1 MKYLKQLLPVLLT
14 RIATLSVLS
23 VYFFSSCVF
32 ALSAEQ
38 KRVIDGN
45 SLQFDVKCGLTSS
58 PGSGSGKI
66 YVLGDSLTKKMRD
79 SGDLQAKLET
89 KGWEVQKIQA
99 NDGFN
104 IADSLPKIEED
115 SDLVNDADAIVI
127 ALGTNPDS
135 DLEQKISELI
145 TKLDEKA
152 PDAKVYWMNV
162 HVKNN
167 AYVDPAFLG
176 NDEVNALIESKSG
189 ELGYSVLNWDNE
201 VTNNADKYPY
211 LEDGVHHTDA
221 GYVERAK
228 WLSDQVGDAPVNTD
242 SPAARTNTGGSN
254 NDLPIREK
262 LAQLL
267 MPAVNSEA
275 DIDTVTSAK
284 VGGYFVHRG
293 DLPTLSTKIKDSQNA
308 ENPYLVSIDGE
319 GGTVDVPIGSN
330 PPSALEMGS
339 KTDEEVK
346 TIAKDFG
353 TELASLGINM
363 DLAPV
368 ADVVDDI
375 NGGVIKTRS
384 FGNNNDVVTAKAG
397 AFADGLREA
406 KVLPTFKHFPGHGHA
421 TTTLSDGT
429 IVLGDTHAHKNVST
443 VNKQQLL
450 TGDLAPFVEL
460 MQGNS
465 SAVMTGHLIV
475 PDIDPGTPTTVSR
488 KVITDF
494 LRGEL
499 GYDGL
504 VITDDMGDM
513 APITQRFA
521 NFPDAVLAAVKA
533 GNDMV
538 LFNGN
543 LDQLGPVL
551 DKLEAAVAS
560 GDLSEDQVN
569 ESVRRINTAKNFANV
584 PEVLT
589 GCECSST
596 AGSGDFTGGNN
607 VEIAYNFLTSKGLS
621 PAQASA
627 IIGNLMAES
636 SPNIDPTADNGSHRG
651 IAQWDYTD
659 RYAKLVK
666 FAEETNRAG
675 QQDTIEVQLEYL
687 WLETTGEGATPSVPG
702 NNRPVLPAMDAAGDD
717 LAALVHVWLVQWEGA
732 EGQNEGGRLEFA
744 QQVLDEY
751 GGGVGSASGGGGS
764 CGASGVDGVE
774 CPANMEPHPT
784 QAGYFKMPDAPNG
797 EYTIESSPEH
807 RYGSETLVCVIYTV
821 AMAYKEKYGDQ
832 STVDIGDLNASGH
845 KSHYK
850 GVAVDLSADGAIA
863 AANNHS
869 GYNDAATIEF
879 GKMFIDTGKIKNIWW
894 CPPDSKVPG
903 STEGVSH
910 KAIRD
915 YAESKGTPVNIKCLV
930 NHDTHFHVDIAD
942 EFIIPGSFTP

>member
-1 MKYLKQLLPVLLT
+1 MKQYAKKLIYKIMILSTLLVYVT
-14 RIATLSVLS
+14 SSSVL
-23 VYFFSSCVF
+23 
-32 ALSAEQ
+32 ALSSEQ
-38 KRVIDGN
+38 KQVIDGG
-45 SLQFDVKCGLTSS
+45 SLRFDVGCNVNSS
-58 PGSGSGKI
+58 SNAGTGKI
-66 YVLGDSLTKKMRD
+66 YVIGDSLTKGMRD
-79 SGDLQAKLET
+79 SGDLGSKLEE
-89 KGWEVQKIQA
+89 KGWQVLDIEA
-99 NDGFN
+99 NNGFN
-104 IADSLPKIEED
+104 ISLSMPKIEED
-115 SDLVNDADAIVI
+115 ESKIAESDAVLIG
-127 ALGTNPDS
+127 LGTNRDTDFP
-135 DLEQKISELI
+135 
-145 TKLDEKA
+145 
-152 PDAKVYWMNV
+152 AKVTELVEKIREFSDTTQIKWFNTADYGV
-162 HVKNN
+162 TRGG
-167 AYVDPAFLG
+167 YSDG
-176 NDEVNALIESKSG
+176 EVNQIIDTKSQ
-189 ELGYSVLNWDNE
+189 ELGFNVIDWATEIDQNPD
-201 VTNNADKYPY
+201 TYPT
-211 LEDGVHHTDA
+211 LPDGLHQTPEGFVA
-221 GYVERAK
+221 RAQ
-228 WLSDQVGDAPVNTD
+228 WTADQVGNAPADGGGTQTD
-242 SPAARTNTGGSN
+242 TSTLS
-254 NDLPIREK
+254 IRDK
-262 LAQLL
+262 LAQML
-267 MPAVNSEA
+267 MPRVNSEA

-284 VGGYFVHRG
+284 VGGYFVGR
-293 DLPTLSTKIKDSQNA
+293 DSLASLSTKIKDSQNA
-308 ENPYLVSIDGE
+308 ENPFLVSVDGE
-319 GGTVDVPIGSN
+319 GGTVDVPIASN

-339 KTDEEVK
+339 KTDEEVR

-353 TELASLGINM
+353 TELAGLGVNM

-375 NGGVIKTRS
+375 NSGVIKTRS

-406 KVLPTFKHFPGHGHA
+406 SVFPTFKHFPGHGHA
-421 TTTLSDGT
+421 TKSDGS
-429 IVLGDTHAHKNVST
+429 LGDTHADKNVYT
-443 VNKQQLL
+443 ANKQQLL
-450 TGDLAPFVEL
+450 TGDLAPFVSL

-465 SAVMTGHLIV
+465 SAVMTGHLII
-475 PDIDPGTPTTVSR
+475 PDIDPSTPTTVSR

-513 APITQRFA
+513 APITERFA

-538 LFNGN
+538 LFNGKI
-543 LDQLGPVL
+543 DQIGAVL

-569 ESVRRINTAKNFANV
+569 ESLRRIDTAKNFANV
-584 PEVLT
+584 PEVLS

-651 IAQWDYTD
+651 IAQWDYSD

-666 FAEETNRAG
+666 FAEETGRAG

-717 LAALVHVWLVQWEGA
+717 LAALVHIWLEQWEGA
-732 EGQNEGGRLEFA
+732 AGQNEGGRLEFA

-751 GGGVGSASGGGGS
+751 GGGVGSASGGGGNCS
-764 CGASGVDGVE
+764 GASGVDGVE

-797 EYTIESSPEH
+797 EYTFDGGAGPEQ

-821 AMAYKEKYGDQ
+821 AMAYKQKYQDQ

-850 GVAVDLSADGAIA
+850 GVAVDISADGVIA
-863 AANNHS
+863 AANDHS
-869 GYNDAATIEF
+869 GYNTEATIEF
-879 GKMFIDTGKIKNIWW
+879 GKMFVDTGKIKNIWW
-894 CPPDSKVPG
+894 CPNDNSSDV
-903 STEGVSH
+903 
-910 KAIRD
+910 IRA
-915 YAESKGTPVNIKCLV
+915 YAEEKGTPINIKCIEGHQ
-930 NHDTHFHVDIAD
+930 NHFHVDILD